1 LEGIKVFHRPKPAS
15 IEVTGVK
22 LGSVKHRLVHKL
34 LHHEARTDFLDHG
47 LEIKASHVL
56 LEHVKPFLRKFL
68 KSFFIAEKYL
78 SISQSYDSTSPPVAL
93 EDLFLAKELAMLHLL
108 NPVLDSPGDLSHF
121 PLHLVHWVPV
131 KTVYLNDCF
140 DYQFA
145 FFAEIEGLR
154 RASDIVHFI
163 ALLKFQHL

>member
-1 LEGIKVFHRPKPAS
+1 
-15 IEVTGVK
+15 
-22 LGSVKHRLVHKL
+22 
-34 LHHEARTDFLDHG
+34 
-47 LEIKASHVL
+47 
-56 LEHVKPFLRKFL
+56 
-68 KSFFIAEKYL
+68 
-78 SISQSYDSTSPPVAL
+78 
-93 EDLFLAKELAMLHLL
+93 LAKELAMLHLL

-131 KTVYLNDCF
+131 KAVYLNDCF

-145 FFAEIEGLR
+145 FFAEIEGFR